1 MSVRKKGNKWYCRFM
16 LDGIQY
22 PERACKGATTQKEA
36 EKYEAVLKAD
46 IMRGD
51 LRLLESKKKITLS
64 SLVDIFLD
72 YSKTNKATFNI
83 DAYFCNRF
91 LDFFGKN
98 KVINEIKPIDIEA
111 YKAWRSDSYVELK
124 RKNKDDKWVITKTDE
139 KIKPS
144 TINRELNS
152 LSKMFNIA
160 VDNGFIDKSP
170 CAKLKKIKV
179 ENTKMRFLTKKEEKE
194 LFKKLKNHWLEPI
207 VFTALKTGMRKAE
220 VLNLKWENIDFK
232 KGYINVLITKND
244 KPRQVPISPKLAEVL
259 KSIKKETE
267 FVFINP
273 NTKKPYSSIT
283 KTYNE
288 VLASAGIKDFTFH
301 DLRHTAA
308 SRMVEGGF
316 DLITVSEIFGWIN
329 LQMVKRYAHTDFER
343 KQKAVA
349 YLDKF

>member
-16 LDGIQY
+16 LDGVQY
-22 PERACKGATTQKEA
+22 PERSCKGATNQKEA
-36 EKYEAVLKAD
+36 EKYEACLKAD

-51 LRLLESKKKITLS
+51 LRLLEAKQKITFS
-64 SLVDIFLD
+64 KLVEVFLD
-72 YSKTNKATFNI
+72 YSKTNKATSNI

-91 LDFFGKN
+91 IKFFGKN
-98 KVINEIKPIDIEA
+98 KVINDIKPADIEN
-111 YKAWRSDSYVELK
+111 YKAWRADSYVELK
-124 RKNKDDKWVITKTDE
+124 RKNKDKEWVIIKTDE

-160 VDNGFIDKSP
+160 VDNGFIEKSP
-170 CAKLKKIKV
+170 CKKLKKIKV
-179 ENTKMRFLTKKEEKE
+179 ENTKMRFLSKKEEAE
-194 LFKKLKNHWLEPI
+194 LFKKLKGHWLEPI
-207 VFTALKTGMRKAE
+207 VFTALKTGMRKE
-220 VLNLKWENIDFK
+220 EILKLKWENIDFK
-232 KGYINVLITKND
+232 KGYINVLVTKND
-244 KPRQVPISPKLAEVL
+244 RPRPVPISPKLQSTL
-259 KSIKKETE
+259 KAIKKETE

-273 NTKKPYSSIT
+273 NTKKPYTSIT

-288 VLASAGIKDFTFH
+288 ILDSAGIKDFTFH

-316 DLITVSEIFGWIN
+316 DLITVSEIFGWVN

-343 KQKAVA
+343 KQKAVS